1 MCRIIQTPYK
11 ITNIRALSRL
21 NRSLADAVQHIE
33 EHVPKSWPP
42 PTPPDAVFPGGLY
55 DAIAF
60 VERASL
66 AQYRAK
72 QRERENSRWPNGL
85 GIFLFGLTLLLV
97 RKYTGWW

>member
-1 MCRIIQTPYK
+1 MGWIIQAPYK

-55 DAIAF
+55 DAIAA

-66 AQYRAK
+66 AQAHADR
-72 QRERENSRWPNGL
+72 RRRWPWPHGL
-85 GIFLFGLTLLLV
+85 VLFAASIVLLLV
-97 RKYTGWW
+97 QKYLW